1 MPFRKYSSPDR
12 NRRLRPAAVIFY
24 LFVLVSLTS
33 LVASRVSPATFWPAG
48 FLASASPVLYL
59 LNVVLFFFLLLRG
72 SVHAGVAL
80 VVILAGWFLVGK
92 TYQWGTSV
100 PPLSVPSFR
109 VLSYNV
115 SFFSVPR
122 VFSDAYRDPVANL
135 TVDNATTWLRATG
148 AEVLCLQEVFDD
160 EDSDIYNTVETLTD
174 SGAYNHHFVYQ
185 DQVKNRTRRGLLI
198 LSRFPMVA
206 RGEVFISDNHF
217 NGAIYADVL
226 VEGDTVRIIN
236 AHLESMHLG
245 ARQSNPLRVL
255 SAYRRGMVIHSRQV
269 DQLVDFIRQSP
280 YPTILSGDLNETPY
294 GYVYRQ
300 LDAVMNNAFEAAG
313 QGFGFTYRGR
323 KLFFLRIDHQFFTD
337 ELEVIRY
344 VTHDD
349 LPYSQHVPIE
359 AAYTLTL

>member
-1 MPFRKYSSPDR
+1 MPFQKYLPRNSSL
-12 NRRLRPAAVIFY
+12 RLRPAVVALYF
-24 LFVLVSLTS
+24 FVLVSLVA
-33 LVASRVSPATFWPAG
+33 LVVPRVSPATFWPAG

-59 LNVVLFFFLLLRG
+59 ISIVLFFFLLARR
-72 SVHAGVAL
+72 SVHAGATL

-100 PPLSVPSFR
+100 PLSVPSFR

-122 VFSDAYRDPVANL
+122 VFSEAYRDPALNL
-135 TVDNATTWLRATG
+135 TVDNAINWLRASG

-160 EDSDIYNTVETLTD
+160 EDSDIYNTVETLANN
-174 SGAYNHHFVYQ
+174 GEYNHHFVYQ
-185 DQVKNRTRRGLLI
+185 DQVKNRTRRGLMI
-198 LSRFPMVA
+198 LSKFPIVA
-206 RGEVFISDNHF
+206 RGEVFISGNYF

-226 VEGDTVRIIN
+226 INDDTVRIIN

-245 ARQSNPLRVL
+245 ARQSNPLRVI

-269 DQLVDFIRQSP
+269 DRLVDFIQQSP

-294 GYVYRQ
+294 GYVYHR
-300 LDAVMNNAFEAAG
+300 LNALMNNAFEAAG

-323 KLFFLRIDHQFFTD
+323 KLFFPAH
-337 ELEVIRY
+337 
-344 VTHDD
+344 
-349 LPYSQHVPIE
+349 
-359 AAYTLTL
+359 